1 MSILYKGVNQRGF
14 GTWPLKGAE
23 AQAAVES
30 ALDVGYRAIDTA
42 QMYENE
48 AEVGAAIAASGLPRD
63 NVCITTKVHPDN
75 FGEDRFLASV
85 EGSISKL
92 GSVPD
97 VLLLHWP
104 PAGGDVSSSLKLLQ
118 QAFDRGM
125 AASIGISNY
134 TVAMMETAA
143 KILETPIA
151 ANQVELHP
159 LVDQSTLIAGASRLG
174 IPLSSYCSIAKGKV
188 MEQPDLI
195 EIGVFHG
202 KSAAQVSL
210 RWLLQKG
217 VNPIVMST
225 KRKNQ
230 KANFDVMDFT
240 LSNVEMARIDALAT
254 RLNSRIVTHTPWVP
268 EWDV

>member
-23 AQAAVES
+23 AQQAVET

-48 AEVGAAIAASGLPRD
+48 TEVGAAIAASGLPRD
-63 NVCITTKVHPDN
+63 RVCLTTKVHPDN

-85 EGSISKL
+85 EESIAKL
-92 GSVPD
+92 GGVPD

-104 PAGGDVSSSLKLLQ
+104 PIGGDVRPSLKLLQ
-118 QAFDRGM
+118 RALDRGL
-125 AASIGISNY
+125 AGSIGISNY
-134 TVAMMETAA
+134 TAAMMETAA
-143 KILETPIA
+143 NMLDAPIA

-159 LVDQSTLIAGASRLG
+159 LVNQSTVIAVASRLG
-174 IPLSSYCSIAKGKV
+174 IPLSSYCSIAKGRV
-188 MEQPDLI
+188 MDQPELA
-195 EIGVFHG
+195 EIGAFHG

-217 VNPIVMST
+217 VNPIAMST

-230 KANFDVMDFT
+230 EANFDVMDFV
-240 LSNVEMARIDALAT
+240 LSNVDMARVDALAA

-268 EWDV
+268 EWDT